1 MALSKLWVIA
11 FRDLGRNR
19 RRSVLTALAVA
30 LGLALLIVLNGYIAG
45 VVEDALQNSIR
56 LRTGHVQIRAEPYQ
70 EEKLSLKHDDL
81 VQNPDALVARAAG
94 LSQVQAATPVLWAS
108 GMVNT
113 IDESAGVRIYGIDPD
128 SPIFAPIQEAMV
140 AGEYLP
146 PDERNGILMGR
157 RLADSLGVGVG
168 RNVSL
173 AMASAD
179 GQPQEGIFTVVGL
192 FSTGIVT
199 TDEGAIYLPLAKAQA
214 ITGTDGL
221 ASAVVV
227 MLDDQDDAEAVA
239 AALTSPGNRVLTWRD
254 LNQVFLQTMDT
265 AMGFYVLFDAIVIL
279 IVAVI
284 IANTLL
290 MAVFERIREVGIL
303 AALGMKKRQIT
314 VMFLLE
320 ALMLGL
326 AGIVVGI
333 ALGSAG
339 VAYLAKVGIYIGE
352 EIASTAGSFALG
364 ATLHARFVPGSI
376 ASLSFWTLLIVL
388 LAALYPAGFAA
399 RLQPVEALHSP

>member
-199 TDEGAIYLPLAKAQA
+199 TDEGAI
-214 ITGTDGL
+214 
-221 ASAVVV
+221 VV

>member
-1 MALSKLWVIA
+1 MALGKLWVIA

-19 RRSVLTALAVA
+19 RRSALTALAVA

-70 EEKLSLKHDDL
+70 EERLSLKHEDL
-81 VQNPDALVARAAG
+81 VQDPDALVAQAAG
-94 LSQVQAATPVLWAS
+94 MRQVRAATPVLWAS

-128 SPIFAPIQEAMV
+128 SPVFAPIREGMV

-168 RNVSL
+168 RNVNL

-179 GQPQEGIFTVVGL
+179 GRPQEGIFAVVGL

-199 TDEGAIYLPLAKAQA
+199 TDEGSIYLPLSKAQA

-227 MLDDQDDAEAVA
+227 MLDDQDDADAVA
-239 AALTSPGNRVLTWRD
+239 AALESPGTRVLTWRD

-265 AMGFYVLFDAIVIL
+265 AMGFYVLFDGIVIL

-326 AGIVVGI
+326 AGIVLGI
-333 ALGSAG
+333 VLGSAG

-364 ATLHARFVPGSI
+364 ATLHARFVPATI